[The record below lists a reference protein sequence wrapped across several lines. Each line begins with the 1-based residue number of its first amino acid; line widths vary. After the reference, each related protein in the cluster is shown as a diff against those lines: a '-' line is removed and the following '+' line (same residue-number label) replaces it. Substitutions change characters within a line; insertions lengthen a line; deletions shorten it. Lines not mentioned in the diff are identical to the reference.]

1 MENHEN
7 ERFLDLSQEDRE
19 KWLKMEND
27 ERGSNNDEK
36 DQVDEK
42 IEKKS
47 FLDLFRE
54 KWKSVENMR
63 NDEKR
68 SSYDRKG
75 QRG

>member
-1 MENHEN
+1 
-7 ERFLDLSQEDRE
+7 
-19 KWLKMEND
+19 MEND